1 MPSTAA
7 GEALVPWGRLLA
19 AVLIVAVFMALL
31 LFYVRLL
38 RGRVLGRQHLL
49 QVVAMVGVGP
59 KERLMLVHVDN
70 KVLLLGVTGGGIAK
84 LHEFD
89 ESMLQE
95 ALGPEQRQG
104 WLGRHWRGL
113 NHNHRRQVT

>member
-1 MPSTAA
+1 MMPTTAA

-19 AVLIVAVFMALL
+19 AGFIVAVFMALL

-38 RGRVLGRQHLL
+38 RGRVPGRPHLL
-49 QVVAMVGVGP
+49 QVITMVGVGP

-70 KVLLLGVTGGGIAK
+70 KVLLLGVTVGGIAK

-95 ALGPEQRQG
+95 SRGPDQRQG
-104 WLGRHWRGL
+104 WLGRNWRGL
-113 NHNHRRQVT
+113 KHRRQVT